1 MTTLERL
8 QDILIRDYGLAR
20 EAVSI
25 DAALESFGVD
35 SLGMMELLFEIEK
48 EFDIAIPNEQV
59 ELKTVDQVVAY
70 IDRLCAEQHAA
81 TQQATTAVT
90 AR

>member
-8 QDILIRDYGLAR
+8 QDILIRDYGVTR
-20 EAVSI
+20 EAVSV
-25 DAALESFGVD
+25 DAALEPFGVD

-48 EFDIAIPNEQV
+48 EFAITIPNEQV
-59 ELKTVDQVVAY
+59 ELSTVGQVVTY
-70 IDRLCAEQHAA
+70 IDRLAAEQH
-81 TQQATTAVT
+81 TTGIVVT